1 MSNNDTV
8 TDALNK
14 CNSRDKTKSISC
26 FDFSTFY
33 KKIVYGKLIKVCNQL
48 IDCYCKGGYREFIS
62 ANGKWSFMGKKR
74 MPKVLVFPNSTG
86 KKFVKYLP

>member
-1 MSNNDTV
+1 MTLLQMLSINVTV
-8 TDALNK
+8 EIRPNL
-14 CNSRDKTKSISC
+14 
-26 FDFSTFY
+26 FHVSTFY
-33 KKIVYGKLIKVCNQL
+33 KKIVYGQLIKVCNQL